1 MFSSWMIPLL
11 ITLIAFLT
19 AYELPYG
26 GDTYKLLDRIVYMIC
41 AFGLSVVAWALWL
54 VSVFAL

>member
-11 ITLIAFLT
+11 ITLLAFLT

-26 GDTYKLLDRIVYMIC
+26 GDTYRLLDRIVYMIC
-41 AFGLSVVAWALWL
+41 AGALSVLSWLAWIIW
-54 VSVFAL
+54 VHV